1 MKAIILLAVVGL
13 VLAVGFA
20 VPFNDD
26 DVEAQDNKLKDIADE
41 LEDDYEPEDLKRYV
55 AEPKVPHW
63 YIKKFK
69 LVIKYRFETRL
80 IEKHME
86 VPFIVSFFHHHILYA
101 GHEFS
106 KRSPKDIFCYLN

>member
-1 MKAIILLAVVGL
+1 MKAIILLAVVGF

-41 LEDDYEPEDLKRYV
+41 LEDGYEPGDLKRYG
-55 AEPKVPHW
+55 AER
-63 YIKKFK
+63 KKEKTAALVQKESK

-86 VPFIVSFFHHHILYA
+86 VPFIVSFFH
-101 GHEFS
+101 
-106 KRSPKDIFCYLN
+106 